1 MAKINRHD
9 KGASELFNLV
19 DNLEPFY
26 YQEKTRTARSKRS
39 NSIPISFR
47 K

>member
-9 KGASELFNLV
+9 KGASELFNLI

-26 YQEKTRTARSKRS
+26 YQEKPGLLAA
-39 NSIPISFR
+39 NDPILSQ
-47 K
+47 